1 MSIKKVVY
9 EQKNTKK
16 WVAEINDFKTPAN
29 SHINVVKNKIWEGV
43 FDSIKEAEEAVQI
56 ELDRILRNPK
66 CQYTNS
72 NV

>member
-1 MSIKKVVY
+1 MSLKKVVY
-9 EQKNTKK
+9 EQKKTKK
-16 WVAEINDFKTPAN
+16 WTAEINDFETLVN
-29 SHINVVKNKIWEGV
+29 SHINLVKNKVWQGV
-43 FDSIKEAEEAVQI
+43 FDSKEEAEEAVQI

>member
-9 EQKNTKK
+9 EQKGTNK
-16 WVAEINDFKTPAN
+16 WVAEINDLETPVN
-29 SHINVVKNKIWEGV
+29 SHINVVKIRIWQGV
-43 FDSIKEAEEAVQI
+43 FDSKEEAEEAALI
-56 ELDRILRNPK
+56 ELDRIMRNPK

>member
-1 MSIKKVVY
+1 
-9 EQKNTKK
+9 
-16 WVAEINDFKTPAN
+16 
-29 SHINVVKNKIWEGV
+29 VKNKIWQGV